1 MTDAIREER
10 AVDTG
15 KWRITGLCHAMALM
29 IVGAGLALLLGAD
42 GGRGPGVPP
51 GLDAAAQ
58 RIRMEEELISLNAK
72 MDELILLLRSGNV
85 KVTCL
90 PADTDGRGPKHGW
103 TPDADMAPS
112 RNAAPT
118 SIHAR

>member
-1 MTDAIREER
+1 MVDA
-10 AVDTG
+10 G
-15 KWRITGLCHAMALM
+15 KRRITGLCHALALL
-29 IVGAGLALLLGAD
+29 VSGAGLVMLLGAD

-58 RIRMEEELISLNAK
+58 RIRMEEELVSLNAK

-90 PADTDGRGPKHGW
+90 PADTDRRGPKHGW
-103 TPDADMAPS
+103 TPDSNMAPS
-112 RNAAPT
+112 RDPAPA
-118 SIHAR
+118 SDLAR